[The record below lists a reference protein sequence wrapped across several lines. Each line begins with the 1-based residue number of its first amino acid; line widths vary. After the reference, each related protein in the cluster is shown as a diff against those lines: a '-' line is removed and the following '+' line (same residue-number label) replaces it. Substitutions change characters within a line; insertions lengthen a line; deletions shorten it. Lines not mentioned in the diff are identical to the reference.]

1 MTYVRKY
8 TIEALSLHILKVCA
22 FIMILAILAILAILV
37 ILAILIIPMV
47 LIYIHAFF
55 WFNKLN
61 F

>member
-22 FIMILAILAILAILV
+22 FIMILAILAILV

-55 WFNKLN
+55 
-61 F
+61 